1 MRVLLLLIVSLLGLG
16 GCGQPKQVYID
27 KAYIRTAAAPGRPAS
42 GYFTLHGGTAA
53 TTLISVHTEVA
64 IKTEMHESMT
74 GAGGMS
80 TMKPLDHVALPA
92 DSTVEF
98 KPGGKHLM
106 IYDLNPGMT
115 VGKTI
120 TMVFTFS
127 DGSRLEKEA
136 LLIAP
141 AAPAPYS

>member
-1 MRVLLLLIVSLLGLG
+1 MRLFLLFLSVLAFS

-27 KAYIRTAAAPGRPAS
+27 NAYIRTAAAPGRPAS
-42 GYFTLHGGTAA
+42 GYFTLHGGNAA

-74 GAGGMS
+74 SGGMAS
-80 TMKPLDHVALPA
+80 MKPVDHVALPA
-92 DSTVEF
+92 DATVEF

-106 IYDLNPGMT
+106 IYDLNPGMK

-120 TMVFTFS
+120 TLVFTFS

-136 LLIAP
+136 VLIAP
-141 AAPAPYS
+141 GAPSPYG

>member
-1 MRVLLLLIVSLLGLG
+1 MRLLLLLIVSLAGLD

-27 KAYIRTAAAPGRPAS
+27 DAYIRTAAAPGRPAS

-74 GAGGMS
+74 HGGMAM
-80 TMKPLDHVALPA
+80 MKPIDHVALPA
-92 DSTVEF
+92 DATVAF

-106 IYDLNPGMT
+106 IFDLNPGMK

-120 TMVFTFS
+120 TLVFTFS
-127 DGSRLEKEA
+127 DGTRLEKEA
-136 LLIAP
+136 VLIAP
-141 AAPAPYS
+141 GAAAPYS

>member
-1 MRVLLLLIVSLLGLG
+1 LRLFLLFLSVLVLG

-64 IKTEMHESMT
+64 IKTEMHEST
-74 GAGGMS
+74 TSGGMAS
-80 TMKPLDHVALPA
+80 MKPVDHVALPA
-92 DSTVEF
+92 DGTVAF
-98 KPGGKHLM
+98 APGGKHLM
-106 IYDLNPGMT
+106 IYDLNPGMK

-120 TMVFTFS
+120 TLVFTFS

-136 LLIAP
+136 VLIAP
-141 AAPAPYS
+141 AAPAPYT